1 MESVSKGKVKK
12 RVIGW
17 RLKETAYS
25 FLNMYRETPSSPLPL
40 LQNQGYIFMINLRVE
55 KIIFKV
61 IWSWLTEKEISV
73 SFETV
78 GYQWSK
84 SMYSI
89 DKSSREVALKVA

>member
-1 MESVSKGKVKK
+1 
-12 RVIGW
+12 
-17 RLKETAYS
+17 
-25 FLNMYRETPSSPLPL
+25 
-40 LQNQGYIFMINLRVE
+40 MINLRVE